1 MPFTCISGPSER
13 VRAAGRG
20 CAYSLTMG
28 DWMTTRGLP
37 EGRRPR
43 ALSPLREHLRDTFWF
58 APTAAMVLVFV
69 VWTVAGAID
78 AAIVESLQRSRDY
91 DTLDNLLQLAEDTK
105 TVVTSVSS
113 AMMTFIGVVFSISLV
128 AVQMASG
135 QFSPRVVRIF
145 VRSRIT
151 KATFAVFLATFL
163 LSLLVLTSYESNAEA
178 RLVTSIPLV
187 QSVLT
192 LLMLGLSLLLFVL
205 YVNQTLRL
213 MRISHVIDH
222 ITRDAF
228 KVVGQMPVA
237 RSTGEEDA
245 LGPET
250 ARVAHQGR
258 AGVLRDV
265 NIARLV
271 RAARQQDVV
280 LRLIPRIGDF
290 VVPGT
295 PLLAV
300 HGGAAPSRRSLSY
313 TVTVGVERTFH
324 QDLAFGLRQLADIG
338 LRALSPAVN
347 DPTTAVQAIDRI
359 VQFLSAVV
367 RRPLDTALHRDR
379 RGAVRLVQP
388 VPGWT
393 ELVDLAFAEI
403 RACAVG
409 SPQVTRRLVAGLDD
423 LLLVAP
429 EERREPLL
437 RHRTLLVEAVQLT
450 VAEPSDRAFALRP
463 DRQGIA

>member
-1 MPFTCISGPSER
+1 
-13 VRAAGRG
+13 
-20 CAYSLTMG
+20 MG
-28 DWMTTRGLP
+28 DWMTTGGPRA
-37 EGRRPR
+37 GRRPR

-58 APTAAMVLVFV
+58 APTAAMVLVGV
-69 VWTVAGAID
+69 AWTVAAD
-78 AAIVESLQRSRDY
+78 LDTEIVEALQDAGDY
-91 DTLDNLLQLAEDTK
+91 DAVKELLRFADDAK
-105 TVVTSVSS
+105 TVVTVVSS

-163 LSLLVLTSYESNAEA
+163 LSLLVLTSYDGEPDP
-178 RLVTSIPLV
+178 RLVTSVPLV
-187 QSVLT
+187 QSIMT
-192 LLMLGLSLLLFVL
+192 LFMVALSLLLFVM

-213 MRISHVIDH
+213 MRVGHVVDR
-222 ITRDAF
+222 ITSESFR
-228 KVVGQMPVA
+228 VVQHMPA
-237 RSTGEEDA
+237 ALALGAAED

-250 ARVAHQGR
+250 AQVAHQGR

-271 RAARQQDVV
+271 RAARQQGVV

-295 PLLAV
+295 PVLAV
-300 HGGAAPSRRSLSY
+300 HGGPAPSRRALRY
-313 TVTVGVERTFH
+313 TVSVGVERTFH
-324 QDLAFGLRQLADIG
+324 QDLGFGLRQLSDIA

-347 DPTTAVQAIDRI
+347 DPTTAVQALDRI
-359 VQFLSAVV
+359 VQFLAALA
-367 RRPLDTALHRDR
+367 RRPLDTSLHRDR
-379 RGAVRLVQP
+379 QGAVRLVQP

-393 ELVDLAFAEI
+393 ELVDLGFAEI
-403 RACAVG
+403 RGCAAQ
-409 SPQVTRRLVAGLDD
+409 SPQVTRRMMAGLDD
-423 LLLVAP
+423 LLPAVA

-437 RHRTLLVEAVQLT
+437 RHRELLVQAVERTVTEAADL
-450 VAEPSDRAFALRP
+450 AFALLP
-463 DRQGIA
+463 DRQGIG